1 MSNPIFSIITFH
13 IHLQIPVASLS
24 KVMQQAAAEEIYLYS
39 PFLLFKWAHLSSHG
53 SKKKKKKQPTFGEG

>member
-39 PFLLFKWAHLSSHG
+39 PFLLFK
-53 SKKKKKKQPTFGEG
+53 